1 LPDLKALDFKWNYS
15 YYPIV
20 FEQEDQ
26 LLNVKKSLSEKEI
39 NTRRYFYP
47 SLNELPFVI
56 SKFCCKVSEDISRRV
71 LCLPFYPD
79 LDLCMVDKIAEII
92 KSAL

>member
-1 LPDLKALDFKWNYS
+1 LLK
-15 YYPIV
+15 
-20 FEQEDQ
+20 
-26 LLNVKKSLSEKEI
+26 VKQALSEKGI

-47 SLNELPFVI
+47 SLNELSFVTAKLI
-56 SKFCCKVSEDISRRV
+56 CEISEDISRRV

-79 LDLCMVDKIAEII
+79 LELCTVNKIAEII